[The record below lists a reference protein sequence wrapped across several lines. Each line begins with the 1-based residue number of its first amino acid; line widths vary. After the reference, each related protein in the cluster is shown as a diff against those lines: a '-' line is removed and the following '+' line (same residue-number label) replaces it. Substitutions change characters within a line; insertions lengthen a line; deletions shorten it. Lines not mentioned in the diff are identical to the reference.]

1 MRPILMSER
10 SQSGDAHSVV
20 ANIVSVMSHH
30 QNNGYMYHMAIEDF
44 EKLFVP
50 SNWRH
55 LNGSTELGDSVHT
68 KDLLVQP
75 RTEYLLLPS
84 AT

>member
-1 MRPILMSER
+1 MSKR

-30 QNNGYMYHMAIEDF
+30 QNSGYMYHMAIEDF
-44 EKLFVP
+44 EKLFIP
-50 SNWRH
+50 SNWRP

-68 KDLLVQP
+68 KGLLVRP
-75 RTEYLLLPS
+75 RTEYLLLLS

>member
-1 MRPILMSER
+1 
-10 SQSGDAHSVV
+10 
-20 ANIVSVMSHH
+20 
-30 QNNGYMYHMAIEDF
+30 MYHMAIEDF